1 LTFTW
6 ETLLLSIK
14 NINNIREMK
23 RNKIL
28 KYAFIALGVL
38 ILFIIIARQAGW
50 IGKEHGTKV
59 TVEAAEKR
67 NIVEIV
73 TASGKVQPVTEVKI
87 APDVSG
93 EIVQILVREGDFVKR
108 GDLLVRINP
117 DIYESALD
125 RVEASLNTSRAN
137 LANARAR
144 KMQAE
149 AQFINAQ
156 SSFERTQRLFNQ
168 DAISESEFD
177 QGRAQYLVAQAE
189 VEAAKQ
195 SVVASEFQVK
205 SSEAALREARE
216 NLTKTSIF
224 SPMDGTISRLDAE
237 LGERVVGTSQFAGTE
252 ILRIANLNEME
263 LKVEVNENDIIRVN
277 EGDTAV
283 IDIDAWLNE
292 KFTGVVTSIAN
303 SALMQGQT
311 FSVDQVTNF
320 EVKIRILP
328 ESYRHLQRED
338 RPHLS
343 PFRPGM
349 SASADIKTFTVFD
362 VVSVPIQAVTTRE
375 PEPKPSD
382 ENEESD
388 EASPAETPATGSSPG
403 MQEYVFVYKDGV
415 VKMVPVVS
423 GIQDSNHI
431 EIKSGIEVGDQV
443 VTGPFRAVSRSLK
456 DGDKVITV
464 SRSELFVD

>member
-1 LTFTW
+1 
-6 ETLLLSIK
+6 
-14 NINNIREMK
+14 MK

-28 KYAFIALGVL
+28 RYALIALGVL

-50 IGKEHGTKV
+50 IGEELGIKV

-93 EIVQILVREGDFVKR
+93 EIVQILVQEGDFVQR

-156 SSFERTQRLFNQ
+156 SSFERNQRLFNQ

-177 QGRAQYLVAQAE
+177 QARAQFLVAQAE

-205 SSEAALREARE
+205 SAEAALRESRE
-216 NLTKTSIF
+216 NLTKTNIF

-283 IDIDAWLNE
+283 IEVDAWLNE
-292 KFTGVVTSIAN
+292 EFTGVVTSIAN
-303 SALMQGQT
+303 SALSQGQAL
-311 FSVDQVTNF
+311 SVDQVTNF
-320 EVKIRILP
+320 EVKIRILT
-328 ESYRHLQRED
+328 ESYRHLLRED

-349 SASADIKTFTVFD
+349 SASADIKTKTVSD

-375 PEPKPSD
+375 PVRESTDND
-382 ENEESD
+382 EESNEETAPESG
-388 EASPAETPATGSSPG
+388 EPGSLPR
-403 MQEYVFVYKDGV
+403 MQEYVFIYKDGV
-415 VKMVPVVS
+415 VTMTPVVS

-431 EIKSGIEVGDQV
+431 EIKSGVEDGDQV
-443 VTGPFRAVSRSLK
+443 VTGPFRAVSRALN
-456 DGDKVITV
+456 DGDKVTSV
-464 SRSELFVD
+464 SRSELFSE

>member
-1 LTFTW
+1 
-6 ETLLLSIK
+6 
-14 NINNIREMK
+14 MK

-28 KYAFIALGVL
+28 KFSLFGLGGL
-38 ILFIIIARQAGW
+38 ILFVIIARQAGW
-50 IGKEHGTKV
+50 VGEELATRV
-59 TVEAAEKR
+59 TVEESEKR
-67 NIVEIV
+67 NIIEIV
-73 TASGKVQPVTEVKI
+73 TANGKVQPVTEAKI

-93 EIVQILVREGDFVKR
+93 EIVQILVKEGEFVRR

-144 KMQAE
+144 KAQAE
-149 AQFINAQ
+149 AQFINAKA
-156 SSFERTQRLFNQ
+156 SFERNERLFNQ

-177 QGRAQYLVAQAE
+177 QARASFLVAEAE
-189 VEAAKQ
+189 VEAAAQ

-205 SSEAALREARE
+205 SAEAALREARE
-216 NLTKTSIF
+216 NLTKTNIF

-263 LKVEVNENDIIRVN
+263 LQVEVNENDIIRVN
-277 EGDTAV
+277 EGDTA
-283 IDIDAWLNE
+283 IIEIDAWLNQE
-292 KFTGVVTSIAN
+292 FTGVVTSIAN
-303 SALMQGQT
+303 SALSQT
-311 FSVDQVTNF
+311 MAVDQVTNF

-328 ESYRHLQRED
+328 DSYQHLLRED

-349 SASADIKTFTVFD
+349 SASADIQTERVYD
-362 VVSVPIQAVTTRE
+362 VVSVPIQSVTTRE
-375 PEPKPSD
+375 ATARQRNEND
-382 ENEESD
+382 NENEENGED
-388 EASPAETPATGSSPG
+388 KNEVTPGRRTAA
-403 MQEYVFVYKDGV
+403 MQEYVFVYNDGF
-415 VKMVPVVS
+415 VKLTPVKT

-431 EIKSGIEVGDQV
+431 EIVSGLDEGERV
-443 VTGPFRAVSRSLK
+443 VTGPFRALSRTLE
-456 DGDKVITV
+456 DGGRVTV
-464 SRSELFVD
+464 VRRSELFGD

>member
-1 LTFTW
+1 
-6 ETLLLSIK
+6 
-14 NINNIREMK
+14 MK
-23 RNKIL
+23 RKIFL
-28 KYAFIALGVL
+28 KYALIALGVL
-38 ILFIIIARQAGW
+38 ILFMIIARRAGW
-50 IGKEHGTKV
+50 VGEEHGIRV
-59 TVEAAEKR
+59 TIEAAEKR

-73 TASGKVQPVTEVKI
+73 TASGKVQPVTEAKI

-93 EIVQILVREGDFVKR
+93 EIVQILVREGDFVQR

-144 KMQAE
+144 VMQAE

-156 SSFERTQRLFNQ
+156 SSFDRNQRLFNQ

-177 QGRAQYLVAQAE
+177 QARAQYLVAQAE

-205 SSEAALREARE
+205 SSEATLREARE
-216 NLTKTSIF
+216 NLTKTNIF

-277 EGDTAV
+277 EGDTAL
-283 IDIDAWLNE
+283 IEIDAWLNE
-292 KFTGVVTSIAN
+292 QFTGVVTSIAN
-303 SALMQGQT
+303 SALSQGL
-311 FSVDQVTNF
+311 SVDQVTNF
-320 EVKIRILP
+320 EVKIQILP
-328 ESYRHLQRED
+328 ESYHHLQRED

-349 SASADIKTFTVFD
+349 SASADIKTLTVND

-375 PEPKPSD
+375 PVSKPSD
-382 ENEESD
+382 ESEESA
-388 EASPAETPATGSSPG
+388 EETPAETRAGGSSPR
-403 MQEYVFVYKDGV
+403 MKEYVFVYKDGT
-415 VKMVPVVS
+415 VKMTEVVS
-423 GIQDSNHI
+423 GIQDSNYI
-431 EIKSGIEVGDQV
+431 EIKSGIEPGDEV
-443 VTGPFRAVSRSLK
+443 VTGPFRAVSRTLN
-456 DGDKVITV
+456 DGDRVTRV
-464 SRSELFVD
+464 SRTDLFSE

>member
-1 LTFTW
+1 
-6 ETLLLSIK
+6 
-14 NINNIREMK
+14 MK
-23 RNKIL
+23 RNKVL
-28 KYAFIALGVL
+28 RYAFILLGVF

-50 IGKEHGTKV
+50 IGEEPGTRV
-59 TVEAAEKR
+59 TVVAAEKR
-67 NIVEIV
+67 SIVEIV

-93 EIVQILVREGDFVKR
+93 EIVQILVKEGDFVQR

-144 KMQAE
+144 QVQAE

-156 SSFERTQRLFNQ
+156 SSFDRNQRLFNQ

-177 QGRAQYLVAQAE
+177 QARAQYLVAQAE
-189 VEAAKQ
+189 VEASKQ
-195 SVVASEFQVK
+195 SVVAAEFQVK
-205 SSEAALREARE
+205 SAEAALRESRE
-216 NLTKTSIF
+216 NLTKTNIF

-277 EGDTAV
+277 EGDTAIIEV
-283 IDIDAWLNE
+283 DAWLNE
-292 KFTGVVTSIAN
+292 EFTGVVTSIAN
-303 SALMQGQT
+303 SALSQGL
-311 FSVDQVTNF
+311 SVDQVTNF

-349 SASADIKTFTVFD
+349 SASADIKTHTVID

-375 PEPKPSD
+375 PVRKPSD
-382 ENEESD
+382 EEEPTEEPTP
-388 EASPAETPATGSSPG
+388 EARGSGVLPR

-415 VKMVPVVS
+415 VNMMPVVS
-423 GIQDSNHI
+423 GIQDSNYI
-431 EIKSGIEVGDQV
+431 EIKSGIEAGDEV
-443 VTGPFRAVSRSLK
+443 VTGPFRAVSRML
-456 DGDKVITV
+456 DDADRVTKVG
-464 SRSELFVD
+464 RSELFGD